1 LLPATDLL
9 ALRLTAGDLSLP
21 PCLFLGL
28 LPLKLREDFSLA
40 GLELSDHV
48 LGQLLPARNADLVP
62 HHNNAVFLN
71 EFRDRHFG
79 SPPFAFIITRYW
91 HTGNKKWR
99 YEQTFLFHRVNRR
112 TAMIRPASSRIADSG
127 PVSGETRSA
136 RPVAAIRTR
145 EETIYWTPACGA
157 GRSSISPYR
166 VLTTGT
172 PAMVPTGSAVAVTRA
187 TTPEGGIRR
196 SLPSSRRTTFSCG
209 VRFTMA
215 VLHTWASPSSYI
227 PRPPS

>member
-1 LLPATDLL
+1 TLFVLYLSIDSCVYSSH
-9 ALRLTAGDLSLP
+9 LTLFLFNDTSTTEIYTLSLHDA
-21 PCLFLGL
+21 
-28 LPLKLREDFSLA
+28 LP
-40 GLELSDHV
+40 
-48 LGQLLPARNADLVP
+48 
-62 HHNNAVFLN
+62 
-71 EFRDRHFG
+71 
-79 SPPFAFIITRYW
+79 IY
-91 HTGNKKWR
+91 TGNKKWR

-145 EETIYWTPACGA
+145 EETIYWTPARGA

-187 TTPEGGIRR
+187 TTPAGGIRR
-196 SLPSSRRTTFSCG
+196 SLPSSRRTTISCG